1 MDGHC
6 PGLRQNAAVKVRDDR
21 QTDGAAMRR
30 LACLVLFLASS
41 ALADDSAMV
50 SLQTA
55 DDSRG
60 WDAVGKLILGDHG
73 FCTGALIEPQLVL
86 TAAHCLYDKTT
97 GVQMP
102 PEDIQFYAGWRNGR
116 AMAYRTVSRAV
127 THPDYRYSASDKLD
141 RITVDLALLELSQP
155 IRLPSLVPFEVGA
168 TPVDGDLVGVV
179 SYAQD
184 RAEAPSIQE
193 GCDVIAGRR
202 ETLVLS
208 CNVDFGS
215 SGAPVFSI
223 QDGVA
228 RVVSVISAK
237 AEVEGRKVAL
247 AVPLA
252 VSLQDLLGALA
263 ASKPGARVE
272 PGNVSILSGGQ
283 GGGAKFVQP

>member
-1 MDGHC
+1 MRHLF
-6 PGLRQNAAVKVRDDR
+6 PGLLAA
-21 QTDGAAMRR
+21 
-30 LACLVLFLASS
+30 
-41 ALADDSAMV
+41 ALALAGMAPAQDAAMV

-60 WDAVGKLILGDHG
+60 WDAVGKLMLGDRG

-97 GVQMP
+97 GVQMKA
-102 PEDIQFYAGWRNGR
+102 EDIQFFAGWRNGR
-116 AMAYRTVSRAV
+116 AVAYRSVARTV
-127 THPDYRYSASDKLD
+127 THPDYRFSGNDKLG
-141 RITVDLALLELSQP
+141 RVTADLALLELSQP
-155 IRLPSLVPFEVGA
+155 IRLPSLTPFETGA
-168 TPVDGDLVGVV
+168 TPVEGDSVGVV

-193 GCDVIAGRR
+193 FCEVLAGRR
-202 ETLVLS
+202 ETLILS

-223 QDGVA
+223 IDGVV

-252 VSLQDLLGALA
+252 APLAVLRAALADSKLTGRVGTGSVSL
-263 ASKPGARVE
+263 
-272 PGNVSILSGGQ
+272 LSGGQ
-283 GGGAKFVQP
+283 GSGAKFVKP

>member
-1 MDGHC
+1 MRHLF
-6 PGLRQNAAVKVRDDR
+6 PGLLVAVLGFAGMAPAQDAAV
-21 QTDGAAMRR
+21 
-30 LACLVLFLASS
+30 
-41 ALADDSAMV
+41 V

-60 WDAVGKLILGDHG
+60 WDAVGKLMLGDRG

-97 GVQMP
+97 GVQMKA
-102 PEDIQFYAGWRNGR
+102 EDIQFYAGWRNGR
-116 AMAYRTVSRAV
+116 AVAYRTVSRAV
-127 THPDYRYSASDKLD
+127 THPDYRFGGEDKLG
-141 RITVDLALLELSQP
+141 RVTADLALLELSQP
-155 IRLPSLVPFEVGA
+155 IRLPSLTPFETGA
-168 TPVDGDLVGVV
+168 TPVEGDAVGVV

-193 GCDVIAGRR
+193 FCEVLAGRR
-202 ETLVLS
+202 ETLILS

-223 QDGVA
+223 TDGVA

-252 VSLQDLLGALA
+252 APLAVLRAALA
-263 ASKPGARVE
+263 ERKLTGRNSTG
-272 PGNVSILSGGQ
+272 GVSVLSGGQ
-283 GGGAKFVQP
+283 GSGAKFVKP

>member
-1 MDGHC
+1 M
-6 PGLRQNAAVKVRDDR
+6 
-21 QTDGAAMRR
+21 R
-30 LACLVLFLASS
+30 LAI
-41 ALADDSAMV
+41 ALITVTLLTVAGPAAPDDGGMV

-86 TAAHCLYDKTT
+86 TAAHCLYDKAT
-97 GVQMP
+97 GVQIQAG
-102 PEDIQFYAGWRNGR
+102 EIQFYAGWRNGR

-141 RITVDLALLELSQP
+141 RVTADLALLELSQP
-155 IRLPSLVPFEVGA
+155 IRLPSLRPYRIGA
-168 TPVDGDLVGVV
+168 TPVEGDSVGVV

-193 GCDVIAGRR
+193 ACTVLAGRM
-202 ETLVLS
+202 ETLVLT

-223 QDGVA
+223 TDGVA
-228 RVVSVISAK
+228 SVVSVISAK
-237 AEVEGRKVAL
+237 AEVDGRKVAL

-252 VSLQDLLGALA
+252 VPLAALRTALA
-263 ASKPGARVE
+263 ESRTGTRAE
-272 PGNVSILSGGQ
+272 PGNVSVLSGGQ

>member
-1 MDGHC
+1 MRHLF
-6 PGLRQNAAVKVRDDR
+6 PGLLAA
-21 QTDGAAMRR
+21 
-30 LACLVLFLASS
+30 
-41 ALADDSAMV
+41 ALAFAGMAPAQDAAMV

-60 WDAVGKLILGDHG
+60 WDAVGKLMLGDRG

-97 GVQMP
+97 GVQMKA
-102 PEDIQFYAGWRNGR
+102 EDIQFFAGWRNGR
-116 AMAYRTVSRAV
+116 AVAYRTVSRTV
-127 THPDYRYSASDKLD
+127 THPDYRFGGDDKLG
-141 RITVDLALLELSQP
+141 RVTVDLALLELSQP
-155 IRLPSLVPFEVGA
+155 IRLPSLIPFETGA
-168 TPVDGDLVGVV
+168 TPMEGDSVGVV

-193 GCDVIAGRR
+193 FCEVLAGRR
-202 ETLVLS
+202 ETLILS

-223 QDGVA
+223 TEGVA

-252 VSLQDLLGALA
+252 APLEVLRAVLADSKLTGRNGTGSVSL
-263 ASKPGARVE
+263 
-272 PGNVSILSGGQ
+272 LSGGQ
-283 GGGAKFVQP
+283 GSGAKFVKP

>member
-1 MDGHC
+1 
-6 PGLRQNAAVKVRDDR
+6 
-21 QTDGAAMRR
+21 MRF
-30 LACLVLFLASS
+30 LIMCLLASFPLVS
-41 ALADDSAMV
+41 GPVFAETDDAAMV

-60 WDAVGKLILGDHG
+60 WNAVGKLILGDHG

-97 GVQMP
+97 GVQMKP
-102 PEDIQFYAGWRNGR
+102 QDIQFFAGWRNGR

-127 THPDYRYSASDKLD
+127 THPDYRYGLADKLE
-141 RITVDLALLELSQP
+141 RVTADLALLELSQP
-155 IRLPSLVPFEVGA
+155 IRLPSLVPFDVGA
-168 TPVDGDLVGVV
+168 TPAEGDLVGVV

-193 GCDVIAGRR
+193 TCAVLAGRAQ
-202 ETLVLS
+202 TLVLT

-223 QDGVA
+223 VDGVA
-228 RVVSVISAK
+228 SVVSVISAK

-252 VSLQDLLGALA
+252 VPLEALRA
-263 ASKPGARVE
+263 ALDGARAIKRKD
-272 PGNVSILSGGQ
+272 PGKVSILSGGQ
-283 GGGAKFVQP
+283 DSGAKFVQP